1 MAPASFFVPSY
12 LRTSRYVSKLEAAH
26 RIKLQTQRDSISAHS
41 SNPPSLSTSASNM
54 NVQRMAPS
62 HRGMTHDII
71 ESNPPKDE
79 DQLMP
84 LPSRLSEFH
93 KHPGLD
99 LSQEG
104 TVLKYNGAATKSE
117 MEATAVRADYP
128 MSPQCGVY
136 YYEITIDQKSSR
148 EGMVAIG
155 FSTHKASLERLP
167 GWETESWAYHGDDG
181 KIFCGESTAKEY
193 AEGFGVKDVV
203 GCGINFLTGHAFFA
217 KNGKYLD
224 TAFRDLKDLK
234 AFPAI
239 GLKKHTGTL
248 ISVNFGQHPFVFDID
263 DYVKKQ
269 ERIVQVDIAATGVTS
284 LQPPLDEGNLL
295 QALVAHYLSH
305 DGYVETAKAFGA
317 EMKADSKALNNSQDT
332 AMDILNEDEDLQA
345 VNRQSTSRECRCGC
359 EY

>member
-1 MAPASFFVPSY
+1 
-12 LRTSRYVSKLEAAH
+12 
-26 RIKLQTQRDSISAHS
+26 
-41 SNPPSLSTSASNM
+41 
-54 NVQRMAPS
+54 
-62 HRGMTHDII
+62 MTYDII

-84 LPSRLSEFH
+84 LPSRLSELD

-104 TVLKYNGAATKSE
+104 TVLKYNGPATKSE

-136 YYEITIDQKSSR
+136 YYEITVDQKSSKD
-148 EGMVAIG
+148 GMVAIG

-167 GWETESWAYHGDDG
+167 GLETESWAYHGDDG
-181 KIFCGESTAKEY
+181 KIFCGESTARPY

-203 GCGINFLTGHAFFA
+203 GCGINFNTGHAFFTR
-217 KNGKYLD
+217 NGVQLGS
-224 TAFRDLKDLK
+224 AFRDLKDLK

-248 ISVNFGQHPFVFDID
+248 ITVNFGQQPFVYDID
-263 DYVKKQ
+263 TYVKVQ
-269 ERIVQVDIAATGVTS
+269 ERHVQEGIEKNSVMS
-284 LQPPLDEGNLL
+284 LHPPLNEGNLL

-305 DGYVETAKAFGA
+305 DGYVETAKAFAA
-317 EMKADSKALNNSQDT
+317 EVKADDRALNKLQET
-332 AMDILNEDEDLQA
+332 AMGVTDEEEDLQA
-345 VNRQSTSRECRCGC
+345 VNRQS
-359 EY
+359 